1 MVKAEKRRWSRR
13 ERPKRRNERPQQ
25 KVKPDGKPQ
34 DGICPFPR
42 TLVPFQENGRTGI
55 SFQSK
60 FKQESLMVCMNGSN
74 SVVDPGSRDRTQIP
88 HAASNDAIVHIDSN
102 RKEGLQDIV
111 AQSLAR
117 QYSWPYEGGSRQPA
131 VSCPDGGGDGGDGDP
146 KSSHEVRVRV
156 GLLNLDAVETMP
168 IALLILVI
176 TALYASLSSVW
187 KWRDFEASTIAR
199 LAGGDVGGRCWVIMM
214 RLMRGLLRKGL
225 ATVVRRQVQSTMS
238 NGQNMEVVAGAT
250 DVALNS

>member
-1 MVKAEKRRWSRR
+1 AEKRRWSRR

-60 FKQESLMVCMNGSN
+60 FKQESLMNSN
-74 SVVDPGSRDRTQIP
+74 SSRSFQRRNCAYRFQPERRTSRHRCSESGSAVFVAVRR
-88 HAASNDAIVHIDSN
+88 HSRN
-102 RKEGLQDIV
+102 R
-111 AQSLAR
+111 
-117 QYSWPYEGGSRQPA
+117 YEGGSRQPA
-131 VSCPDGGGDGGDGDP
+131 VSCPDGGGDGGDGES

-168 IALLILVI
+168 IALLIL
-176 TALYASLSSVW
+176 
-187 KWRDFEASTIAR
+187 WRDFEASTIAR
-199 LAGGDVGGRCWVIMM
+199 LAGGDVGGRWWVIMM

-238 NGQNMEVVAGAT
+238 NGQNVEVVAGAT

>member
-60 FKQESLMVCMNGSN
+60 FKQESLMRQNSN
-74 SVVDPGSRDRTQIP
+74 SSRSFQRRNCAYRFQPERWISRHRCSESGSAVFVAVRR
-88 HAASNDAIVHIDSN
+88 HSRN
-102 RKEGLQDIV
+102 R
-111 AQSLAR
+111 
-117 QYSWPYEGGSRQPA
+117 YEGDSRQPA
-131 VSCPDGGGDGGDGDP
+131 VSCPDGGGDGGDGEL

-176 TALYASLSSVW
+176 TAFAVLGAVA
-187 KWRDFEASTIAR
+187 WRDFEASTIAS

-214 RLMRGLLRKGL
+214 RLMRGLLRKEL

-238 NGQNMEVVAGAT
+238 NGQNTEVVAGAT
-250 DVALNS
+250 DVALNL